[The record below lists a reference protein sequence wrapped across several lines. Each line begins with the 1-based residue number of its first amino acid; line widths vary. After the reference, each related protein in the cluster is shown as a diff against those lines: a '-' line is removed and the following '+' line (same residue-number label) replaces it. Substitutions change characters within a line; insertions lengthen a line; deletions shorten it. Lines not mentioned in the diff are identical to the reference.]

1 MSAKIR
7 ESERSCI
14 YVLWASILPLILRFV
29 DSILE
34 LFYSVFFLFLFD
46 LDYYHIQFVADVEM
60 INILNPLSSSGR
72 QTEEGKYRIET
83 EENVCYL

>member
-14 YVLWASILPLILRFV
+14 YVLGASILPLILRFV
-29 DSILE
+29 DSILD
-34 LFYSVFFLFLFD
+34 LFYSVFFLFLLD
-46 LDYYHIQFVADVEM
+46 LHYYHIQFVSHVEL

-83 EENVCYL
+83 EEDVC

>member
-1 MSAKIR
+1 MYMCIR
-7 ESERSCI
+7 GVDFS
-14 YVLWASILPLILRFV
+14 LILRFV

-46 LDYYHIQFVADVEM
+46 LDYYHIQFVAHVEM

-72 QTEEGKYRIET
+72 QTEEGKYSIET
-83 EENVCYL
+83 EEDVCYL